1 MAEMASRALC
11 TLAAGLTLCA
21 ALPARADEALDLS
34 FEYTADIAL
43 TATGGEDS
51 RLRYLDNLG
60 IGLDADLEKLA
71 GVEGLRV
78 RIGLLGN
85 AGARPNDSAGTL
97 EGVDNIE
104 VGRRRLRLFEAW
116 AEEAFPGGS
125 LRLGLYDLNS
135 EFYATDASALLIAPP
150 FGIGSELAGI
160 GRNGPSIF
168 PSSALAARIEAR
180 LPLPGGRVRLAAV
193 NARAQ
198 TLGDP
203 GGIDLSFSDGLL
215 LIGEVGAGERMR
227 VALGGWTLTRPA
239 PDASPGDRRPAG
251 LYGLMEADLVTG
263 PRKLTLFLRGGAA
276 RADSAPFRN
285 SLQAGLLLAPALAGR
300 ESSAFSVGY
309 HRATTSARLRGELA
323 ADGAMPWHTE
333 HKVEVTYSDSPGG
346 PVAIQPDL
354 QWIVQTAPGLP
365 SRQALHA
372 TLRLTLTL

>member
-1 MAEMASRALC
+1 MGALAASLALC
-11 TLAAGLTLCA
+11 S

-43 TATGGEDS
+43 TAAGGEDS

-60 IGLDADLEKLA
+60 IGLDADLEQLA
-71 GVEGLRV
+71 GIEGLRL

-85 AGARPNDSAGTL
+85 AGGRPNDGAATL

-104 VGRRRLRLFEAW
+104 VGRRGLRLFEAW
-116 AEEAFPGGS
+116 AEKDFPGGS

-135 EFYATDASALLIAPP
+135 EFFATDASALLIAPP

-180 LPLPGGRVRLAAV
+180 LPLPGGHIRLAAV

-203 GGIDLSFSDGLL
+203 GGVDLSFSDGLL
-215 LIGEVGAGERMR
+215 LIGEVGGGEHLR

-239 PDASPGDRRPAG
+239 PEALPGDRRPAG
-251 LYGLMEADLVTG
+251 LYGLLEADLVTG
-263 PRKLTLFLRGGAA
+263 PRKLTVFLRGGAA
-276 RADSAPFRN
+276 RADAAPFRN
-285 SLQAGLLLAPALAGR
+285 SLQAGLLLAPALEGR
-300 ESSAFSVGY
+300 ENSAFSIGY
-309 HRATTSARLRGELA
+309 HRAATSARFRDGLA
-323 ADGAMPWHTE
+323 ADGGSPWRTE

-346 PVAIQPDL
+346 PVVIQPDL
-354 QWIVQTAPGLP
+354 QWIAQTAPGLP
-365 SRQALHA
+365 SRKALHA
-372 TLRLTLTL
+372 TMRLTLTL